1 MMSCDFCH
9 RRQMQKINDFSK
21 NFRALGQTRNI
32 NENEDTL
39 HSNELFISNNLRID
53 KIAEDIAAIGTVGRA
68 QIVGS

>member
-9 RRQMQKINDFSK
+9 RRKTQIINDFSK

-53 KIAEDIAAIGTVGRA
+53 KIAEDIAAVGTVGRA